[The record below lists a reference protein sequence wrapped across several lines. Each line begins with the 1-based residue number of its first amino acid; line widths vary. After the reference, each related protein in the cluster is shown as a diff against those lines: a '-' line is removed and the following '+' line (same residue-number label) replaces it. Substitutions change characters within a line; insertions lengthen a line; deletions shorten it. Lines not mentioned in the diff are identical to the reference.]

1 MGEIAEREV
10 IKMRATRQTHIE
22 LDTQEITV
30 LEEAISILKKVNKI
44 IDDVD
49 TDDVTI
55 STNVD
60 LYDTLHDELHKI
72 EYYIED

>member
-1 MGEIAEREV
+1 
-10 IKMRATRQTHIE
+10 MRATRQTQIE

-30 LEEAISILKKVNKI
+30 LEEAISILKKVNEI